1 MPYTEQ
7 YVRERLDEPQ
17 FRRCCKGKQK
27 TSYGYKWRFKE
38 GEIEC

>member
-7 YVRERLDEPQ
+7 YVKEPLDKLQ
-17 FRRCCKGKQK
+17 FRRCYWCKQK

>member
-1 MPYTEQ
+1 MALSKSKAVYQ
-7 YVRERLDEPQ
+7 YDLD
-17 FRRCCKGKQK
+17 FKK